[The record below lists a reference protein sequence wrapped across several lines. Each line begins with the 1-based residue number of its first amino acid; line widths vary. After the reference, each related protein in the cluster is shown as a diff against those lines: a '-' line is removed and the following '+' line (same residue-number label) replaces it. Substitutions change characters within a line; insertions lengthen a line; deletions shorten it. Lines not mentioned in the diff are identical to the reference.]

1 MLFLIDRVG
10 RRILLLTGAVLSG
23 LIHFITAA
31 IMATYGH
38 PVDSIGGKH
47 RALNPSNK
55 ARYLATLTN
64 IRQ

>member
-10 RRILLLTGAVLSG
+10 RRMILLVGAVLSG

-38 PVDSIGGKH
+38 PVDSIGGTYH
-47 RALNPSNK
+47 ALNESSK
-55 ARYLATLTN
+55 GRYLATLTD